1 MAISLSGLGDPPAMY
16 RQLGGQVLCMRDHM
30 RAKPMRRAISLTLT
44 LALLGGI
51 TSVQAAEVY
60 KWKDGNKVTTYS
72 QLPPARGVQ
81 AQRLRT
87 NGSDAQTLPA
97 ATTGPTASTSGN
109 GGASGQNEAA
119 PAGDSAAQKKMRD
132 ELNAQE
138 KVRLAKVAQ
147 ERQGQCVRARAQFDQ
162 LTQRARMRVQE
173 ANGTVR
179 VLPEEERQ
187 SLINE
192 AKARV
197 LELCTS

>member
-1 MAISLSGLGDPPAMY
+1 M
-16 RQLGGQVLCMRDHM
+16 Q
-30 RAKPMRRAISLTLT
+30 RAISLAVTL
-44 LALLGGI
+44 LLFAGI
-51 TSVQAAEVY
+51 GSARAAEVY

-97 ATTGPTASTSGN
+97 TTNPPGTSASSTTTGAKSDAPP
-109 GGASGQNEAA
+109 GGETQ
-119 PAGDSAAQKKMRD
+119 AQRKIRE

-138 KVRLAKVAQ
+138 KTRLAKVAQ
-147 ERQGQCVRARAQFDQ
+147 ERQGQCTRARAQFDQ

-179 VLPEEERQ
+179 ILPEEERQ

-192 AKARV
+192 AKARIV
-197 LELCTS
+197 ELCTS

>member
-1 MAISLSGLGDPPAMY
+1 MRHAIY
-16 RQLGGQVLCMRDHM
+16 V
-30 RAKPMRRAISLTLT
+30 TLT

-51 TSVQAAEVY
+51 ASAHAAEVY

-97 ATTGPTASTSGN
+97 TTSVPAAS
-109 GGASGQNEAA
+109 ASGTGTGATSEAGPGA
-119 PAGDSAAQKKMRD
+119 ETAAQKKIRD

-147 ERQGQCVRARAQFDQ
+147 ERQCQCTRARAQFDQ

-173 ANGTVR
+173 TNGTVH

-192 AKARV
+192 AKARIV
-197 LELCTS
+197 ELCTS